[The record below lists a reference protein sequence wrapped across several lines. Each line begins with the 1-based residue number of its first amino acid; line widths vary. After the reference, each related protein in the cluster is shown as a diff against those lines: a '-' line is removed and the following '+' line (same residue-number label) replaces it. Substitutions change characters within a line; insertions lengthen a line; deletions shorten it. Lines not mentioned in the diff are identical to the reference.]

1 MVSLSRDVGET
12 SWVLCGVKGQAA
24 LVLGFPR
31 GMSGM
36 WPVDDPIPGV
46 CALGPVGLG
55 GVAPGFFLELPVG
68 VGGGKRPYWGTYTDP
83 STIPRAHAE
92 KMRPPSLA
100 LPPGQPPPSAD
111 RSTRCLSLRKE
122 QKYSEWL
129 TCFPGGSSAC
139 FSHPRW

>member
-24 LVLGFPR
+24 LVLGFHR

-36 WPVDDPIPGV
+36 WPADDPIPGV

-68 VGGGKRPYWGTYTDP
+68 VGAGEGRGHIGAPTLTPRP
-83 STIPRAHAE
+83 S
-92 KMRPPSLA
+92 
-100 LPPGQPPPSAD
+100 PGHM
-111 RSTRCLSLRKE
+111 LRK
-122 QKYSEWL
+122 
-129 TCFPGGSSAC
+129 
-139 FSHPRW
+139 